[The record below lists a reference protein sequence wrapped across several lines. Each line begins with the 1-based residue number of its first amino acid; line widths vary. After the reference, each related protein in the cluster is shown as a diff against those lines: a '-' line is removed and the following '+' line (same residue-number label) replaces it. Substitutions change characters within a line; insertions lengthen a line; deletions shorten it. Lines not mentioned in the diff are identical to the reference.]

1 MSFTRATAVGAMAAT
16 AMAMG
21 VGFAAA
27 DEGNSSIPRHERARS
42 VQGETFAAP
51 VVIQQNS
58 PGAVGGILGGDRA
71 EDPGA
76 PDDVPTF
83 PIPRSAGALLGGLPL
98 IGS

>member
-21 VGFAAA
+21 AGFAAA
-27 DEGNSSIPRHERARS
+27 AEGNSSISRHERARS
-42 VQGETFAAP
+42 VQGQSFAAP
-51 VVIQQNS
+51 VVIQQSS

-71 EDPGA
+71 EKLGDP
-76 PDDVPTF
+76 DEVPTF
-83 PIPRSAGALLGGLPL
+83 PIPRAASALLGGLPL